1 MRINHLVV
9 GAVVAVGAVTLA
21 ACGGGSGASGASGA
35 AHRPAVPVTATMTTA
50 VKSGDTSLGKV
61 LVAPSGLTMYAL
73 TTDTKAM
80 SSCTGACAQVWPPV
94 LVDQGWTAAPGL
106 DRSLFSTLV
115 RSDGSH
121 QLVAGQ
127 WPLYTFSGDTKAG
140 DVNGE
145 GSGGV
150 WFAAG
155 ADGSLVRSASAGT
168 TAPPAGSGY

>member
-1 MRINHLVV
+1 MRTNHVI
-9 GAVVAVGAVTLA
+9 AVTAVAVGAVTLA
-21 ACGGGSGASGASGA
+21 ACGGGYGSKGA
-35 AHRPAVPVTATMTTA
+35 APKPVVPVTITTSTA

-61 LVAPSGLTMYAL
+61 LTSSSGLTLYAL
-73 TTDTKAM
+73 TNDTKTT
-80 SSCTGACAQVWPPV
+80 STCTGACAQVWPPL
-94 LVDQGWTAAPGL
+94 LVDKGWTAAPGL

-115 RSDGSH
+115 RSDGSR

-155 ADGSLVRSASAGT
+155 VNGKLVKSAPATSTMMSAGY
-168 TAPPAGSGY
+168 GY